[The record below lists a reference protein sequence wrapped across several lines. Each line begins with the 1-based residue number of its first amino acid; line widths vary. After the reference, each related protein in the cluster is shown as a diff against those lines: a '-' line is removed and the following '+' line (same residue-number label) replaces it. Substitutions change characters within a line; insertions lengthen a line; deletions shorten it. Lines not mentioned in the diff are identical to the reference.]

1 MKFVMTI
8 IMLKQ
13 TSKKFCLADAFFFF
27 FSIPHKVEEKEQDCK
42 LKQ

>member
-27 FSIPHKVEEKEQDCK
+27 SIPHKVEEKEQDCK